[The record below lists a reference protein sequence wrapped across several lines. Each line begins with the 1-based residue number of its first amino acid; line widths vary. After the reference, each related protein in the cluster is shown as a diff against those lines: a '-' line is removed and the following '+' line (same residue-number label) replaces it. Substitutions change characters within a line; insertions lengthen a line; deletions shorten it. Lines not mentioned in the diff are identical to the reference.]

1 MPAHAFS
8 YGATTLWGRPRPSSF
23 GAVILVLARLLLAAV
38 FATAGLAKLGRRA
51 ETESTLEAF
60 GVGFAWRSPIATAL
74 PLAELAIAAALLP
87 AASAPYA
94 GVAAF
99 LLLVAFSIA
108 VARTLRRGEQV
119 DCNCFGSL
127 GPSEISGWTLARNL
141 ALLVPAGLV
150 ATVGWSDAG
159 PSAVA
164 WIGHLSATAALASLG
179 GAALVVA
186 ALAFA
191 LALQVMRQNGRLLD
205 RLEALEDGSGAG
217 APSPARPPRPIH
229 AGKPAPFF
237 TLPDLDGRQVALA
250 DLLAEHR
257 ELLLFFTDPGCHACN
272 PVLPEVGRRQR
283 EPGEGPL
290 PVVMS
295 LGDAEVNRVKAA
307 EHGLELV
314 LLQEDFDLA
323 RAFGLTG
330 MPGAVLIDRDGR
342 IAAEP
347 AEGTNPVADLLD
359 ATAPVRPAETL
370 EVTMG
375 GRG

>member
-8 YGATTLWGRPRPSSF
+8 YGATTLWGRRRGFSF
-23 GAVILVLARLLLAAV
+23 GTVILVLARLLLAAI
-38 FATAGLAKLGRRA
+38 FAIAALAKLGRRA

-60 GVGFAWRSPIATAL
+60 GVGFAWRRPIATAL
-74 PLAELAIAAALLP
+74 PLVELAIAAALLP

-99 LLLVAFSIA
+99 VLLAAFSVA
-108 VARTLRRGEQV
+108 VVRTLRRGEQV

-127 GPSEISGWTLARNL
+127 GPSEISRWTLSRNL
-141 ALLVPAGLV
+141 ALLVPAALV

-164 WIGHLSATAALASLG
+164 WIGDLGATAAPAILG

-191 LALQVMRQNGRLLD
+191 LAFQVMRQNGRLLD
-205 RLEALEDGSGAG
+205 RLDALESGSGVG
-217 APSPARPPRPIH
+217 APSAARPKLPEH

-257 ELLLFFTDPGCHACN
+257 ELLLFFSDPGCHACN

-283 EPGEGPL
+283 EPGEGPM

-295 LGDAEVNRVKAA
+295 LGDADVNRVKAA
-307 EHGLELV
+307 EHGLGLV

-323 RAFGLTG
+323 RAFGVNG
-330 MPGAVLIDRDGR
+330 MPGAVLIGRDGR

-347 AEGTNPVADLLD
+347 AEGTNPVADLL
-359 ATAPVRPAETL
+359 ATTATVGPAATL

>member
-8 YGATTLWGRPRPSSF
+8 YGGTPLWGDRPIPSV
-23 GAVILVLARLLLAAV
+23 GNVILVLARLLLAAV
-38 FATAGLAKLGRRA
+38 FVVAALAKLGRRA

-60 GVGFAWRSPIATAL
+60 GVGPARRRPFAIAL
-74 PLAELAIAAALLP
+74 PLAELAVAAALLP
-87 AASAPYA
+87 AASTPYA

-99 LLLVAFSIA
+99 LLLAAFSVA

-127 GPSEISGWTLARNL
+127 GPSKITGWTLARNL
-141 ALLVPAGLV
+141 ALLVPAALV
-150 ATVGWSDAG
+150 ATVGWSDSG

-164 WIGHLSATAALASLG
+164 WIGDLSATAALAILG

-186 ALAFA
+186 ALAFG
-191 LALQVMRQNGRLLD
+191 LAWEVMRQNGRLLD
-205 RLEALEDGSGAG
+205 RLDALEGGSGA
-217 APSPARPPRPIH
+217 APSAARPPQAQH

-237 TLPDLDGRQVALA
+237 TLPDLDGRRVALA
-250 DLLAEHR
+250 GLLAEDR
-257 ELLLFFTDPGCHACN
+257 ELLLFFSDPGCHACN

-283 EPGEGPL
+283 EPGEGPM

-295 LGDAEVNRVKAA
+295 LGDADVNRVKAA

-323 RAFGLTG
+323 RAFGVNG
-330 MPGAVLIDRDGR
+330 MPGAVLIGRDGR

-347 AEGTNPVADLLD
+347 AEGTNPVADLLA
-359 ATAPVRPAETL
+359 ATAPVRPAATL

-375 GRG
+375 GRR

>member
-8 YGATTLWGRPRPSSF
+8 YGPTTLWWGRRASSF
-23 GAVILVLARLLLAAV
+23 VAVILVLARLLLAAV
-38 FATAGLAKLGRRA
+38 FVTAALAKLGRRA

-60 GVGFAWRSPIATAL
+60 GVGFAWRRPIATAL
-74 PLAELAIAAALLP
+74 PPVELAVAVALLP

-99 LLLVAFSIA
+99 LLLAAFSLA

-127 GPSEISGWTLARNL
+127 GPSEVSGWTLARNL
-141 ALLVPAGLV
+141 ALLVPAALV
-150 ATVGWSDAG
+150 ATVGWSDPG

-164 WIGHLSATAALASLG
+164 WIGDLSANAALAILG

-186 ALAFA
+186 ALAFG
-191 LALQVMRQNGRLLD
+191 LAWEVMRQNGRLLS
-205 RLEALEDGSGAG
+205 RLDALEGGSGPG
-217 APSPARPPRPIH
+217 APRSSHPSQPIH

-237 TLPDLDGRQVALA
+237 TLPDLDGRQVGLA
-250 DLLAEHR
+250 DLLAEGR

-283 EPGEGPL
+283 DPGEGPL

-295 LGDAEVNRVKAA
+295 LGDADVNRVKAA
-307 EHGLELV
+307 EHGLGLV

-323 RAFGLTG
+323 RALGVNG

-347 AEGTNPVADLLD
+347 VEGTDPVAKLL
-359 ATAPVRPAETL
+359 ATSALARPAATL

-375 GRG
+375 GRR